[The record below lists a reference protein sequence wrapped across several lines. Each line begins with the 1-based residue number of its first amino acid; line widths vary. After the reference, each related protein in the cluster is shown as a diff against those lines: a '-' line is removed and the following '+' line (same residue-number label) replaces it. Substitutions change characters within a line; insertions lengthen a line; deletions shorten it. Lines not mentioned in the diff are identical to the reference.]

1 VLSQLLA
8 REGIESIVLEA
19 RDRAYVEG
27 RVRAGVL
34 EHGTADLLEAI
45 GAGQRMRA
53 QGLVHRGIELRFGG
67 QSHRIDFAELVG
79 KSITVYGQQE
89 VIKDLIA
96 VRLQQGGAIH
106 FDTEAYAVDG
116 LDTARPVVRYRKA
129 DGSGGELACDFVAGC
144 DGFHGTCRNAVPPNQ
159 LAFFERTFP
168 FSWFG
173 ILAET
178 PPASQELIYT
188 NHERGFALI
197 SMRSPSVSRLYLQC
211 AVDEDPGAWPDQRY
225 WEELAARLA
234 GYDAPEVKPGRVL
247 ARGVTG
253 MRAFVVAPMRYERLF
268 LAGDA
273 AHIVPPTGAKGMN
286 LAVADVLVLS
296 RALVAFY
303 TSRRLDLLDA
313 YSDTCL
319 RRVWKAQ
326 RFSSW
331 MTSMLHRFDAHTPFE
346 RRLQLAE
353 LDYVTSSRAAS
364 QALAENYVGLPLD

>member
-1 VLSQLLA
+1 
-8 REGIESIVLEA
+8 
-19 RDRAYVEG
+19 
-27 RVRAGVL
+27 
-34 EHGTADLLEAI
+34 
-45 GAGQRMRA
+45 
-53 QGLVHRGIELRFGG
+53 
-67 QSHRIDFAELVG
+67 
-79 KSITVYGQQE
+79 
-89 VIKDLIA
+89 
-96 VRLQQGGAIH
+96 
-106 FDTEAYAVDG
+106 
-116 LDTARPVVRYRKA
+116 
-129 DGSGGELACDFVAGC
+129 
-144 DGFHGTCRNAVPPNQ
+144 
-159 LAFFERTFP
+159 
-168 FSWFG
+168 
-173 ILAET
+173 
-178 PPASQELIYT
+178 
-188 NHERGFALI
+188 
-197 SMRSPSVSRLYLQC
+197 MRSPSVSRLYLQC